1 MTAIPTRWRTAVED
15 QLSDAEQRLER
26 AERHIADDDGS
37 RAMQEAYPAV
47 VAAAT
52 IRVWQRQPP
61 WQRPLIA
68 EDMQRLVREALPS
81 LFAALAEM
89 NVPEVLTS
97 AWRAQ
102 DAQPYV
108 AEARRFLRA
117 TREQSQSWL
126 AQG

>member
-26 AERHIADDDGS
+26 AASHLAGDDGG

-52 IRVWQRQPP
+52 IRVWQQQPP
-61 WQRPLIA
+61 WQHPLPA
-68 EDMQRLVREALPS
+68 DDMQQLVREALPS

-89 NVPEVLTS
+89 NVPQVLTS
-97 AWRAQ
+97 SWRAQ
-102 DAQPYV
+102 DAKPYV
-108 AEARRFLRA
+108 DEARQFLRA
-117 TREQSQSWL
+117 TQEQSESWL